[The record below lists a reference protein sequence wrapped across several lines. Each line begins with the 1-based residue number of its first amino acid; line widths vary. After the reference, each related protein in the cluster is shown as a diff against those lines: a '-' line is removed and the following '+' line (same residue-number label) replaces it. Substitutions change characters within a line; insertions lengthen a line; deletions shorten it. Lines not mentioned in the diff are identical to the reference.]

1 MRSIE
6 TEVTSSG
13 SSPTDPVT
21 LAVAQRGDRSAD
33 VHVLLL
39 HGFPDDRSLWD
50 PVVAALPRDWH
61 VVTVDN
67 RGAGRSSRPRE
78 RAAYDLGL
86 LVEDVVSVVEAT
98 VPDGRPVHLVGHDW
112 GSIIGWEVVAAATH
126 DPRLRDRLA
135 SWTSVSGPPLDHV
148 GTLMSTWRGR
158 LRMLPQVLHS
168 VYALVFCLP
177 GLPRLVARR
186 GLGLSRRVFERI
198 DPTSHLLPWGPEVQ
212 RNVDPAVQLYGA
224 NLGRVRRPRPWRTS
238 VPVQLV
244 VATRDGYI
252 RPRSLTRLEARC
264 RDLTRVELDQGHWV
278 PRAAPE
284 QLAALVR
291 RFVERQAR
299 RDAAA

>member
-1 MRSIE
+1 MRAIE
-6 TEVTSSG
+6 TQVTSTAVPVG
-13 SSPTDPVT
+13 VAPVT
-21 LAVAQRGDRSAD
+21 LAVAEHGDRDAD

-39 HGFPDDRSLWD
+39 HGFPDDRTMWD
-50 PVVAALPRDWH
+50 PVVATLPDAWH

-86 LVEDVVSVVEAT
+86 LVEDVAAVVEAT
-98 VPDGRPVHLVGHDW
+98 VPAGRRVHLVGHDW
-112 GSIIGWEVVAAATH
+112 GSIIGWEVVAAATR
-126 DPRLRDRLA
+126 DPRLQGRLA

-148 GTLMSTWRGR
+148 GTLLSTWRGR

-168 VYALVFCLP
+168 TYALVFCLP

-186 GLGLSRRVFERI
+186 GMGLSRRVFERI

-212 RNVDPAVQLYGA
+212 ANVDPAVQLYGA
-224 NLGRVRRPRPWRTS
+224 NLARVGRPRAWRTS
-238 VPVQLV
+238 LPVQVV

-252 RPRSLTRLEARC
+252 RPRSLVHLEARC

-278 PRAAPE
+278 PRAAPD

-291 RFVERQAR
+291 RFVERQEER
-299 RDAAA
+299 AA